1 MLLVKPGYRFGVTL
15 HVEVGTAVSFAKG
28 LEEVLGPML
37 NNFQHM
43 RL

>member
-15 HVEVGTAVSFAKG
+15 HVEVGTVSFAKG